1 VLTEFLLFQIHHHK
15 RISPF
20 QDSPLLVHNHH
31 KLPGS
36 EKNPY
41 FSDVL
46 KLL

>member
-36 EKNPY
+36 EKNLY